1 MGKFIGGAGAAF
13 IMCAAAAVIVK
24 FLMEINVFKD
34 KNSVKLYGKVSVI
47 AIAIGLAYVFMA
59 VFMYNEVKEQTN
71 FFEFDKVFAFLDIDS
86 VTEQY
91 KNPVFSQMFGGLLMP
106 LYPCLVHII
115 GRIVLEQY
123 VLTAEFISFTAAC
136 VSACLAYSILK
147 TRLEKEKATDIMLI
161 AVSLPYAFMIF
172 TPTYVSLTLMLM
184 LCGVYALS
192 KNNYTCF
199 VIMVILSCLASKLG
213 LLLLIYL
220 SLQKSGIISKTMKKL
235 DKSVLLNN
243 EVVKKIVLSLLILF
257 NDAVM
262 FCLIRGI

>member
-1 MGKFIGGAGAAF
+1 MR
-13 IMCAAAAVIVK
+13 
-24 FLMEINVFKD
+24 
-34 KNSVKLYGKVSVI
+34 
-47 AIAIGLAYVFMA
+47 
-59 VFMYNEVKEQTN
+59 
-71 FFEFDKVFAFLDIDS
+71 DIDEKS
-86 VTEQY
+86 FENLKMKFSEYQEYY
-91 KNPVFSQMFGGLLMP
+91 K
-106 LYPCLVHII
+106 I
-115 GRIVLEQY
+115 
-123 VLTAEFISFTAAC
+123 
-136 VSACLAYSILK
+136 LAIK
-147 TRLEKEKATDIMLI
+147 KEKATDIRLI

-257 NDAVM
+257 NGAVM